1 MDKQTV
7 VHPHSEMSLNNKKKW
22 GIKQREDMG
31 EP

>member
-7 VHPHSEMSLNNKKKW
+7 VHPYSEMLLNNKKKR
-22 GIKQREDMG
+22 GIKQLEDMG

>member
-7 VHPHSEMSLNNKKKW
+7 VHPHSEMLLNNKKKR
-22 GIKQREDMG
+22 GIKQLEDMG

>member
-7 VHPHSEMSLNNKKKW
+7 VHPHSEMLLNNKKKW

-31 EP
+31 DP